1 MVRSQ
6 VWWGGRTSRAR
17 VGDEKGGTDGNP
29 MLQSV
34 SVSPDEPGTAAG
46 AGVDEVGNGV
56 ANGVAIVS

>member
-1 MVRSQ
+1 M
-6 VWWGGRTSRAR
+6 
-17 VGDEKGGTDGNP
+17 GDEKGGTDGNP